1 MYFNKKNKD
10 LWDAI
15 KMDLSR
21 AFRAL
26 SAYVRKKLRPNSL
39 SFQLN

>member
-1 MYFNKKNKD
+1 MYFNKKHKD
-10 LWDAI
+10 LWGAI
-15 KMDLSR
+15 KMDVSR

-26 SAYVRKKLRPNSL
+26 SAYVRKKPRPKSL